1 MPAQSPGT
9 LINAGMPGVE
19 MQPKDAAC
27 AAFSAAV
34 DLYCAPA
41 ERERRKNKYQG
52 KDRTPIKD
60 FKDFFE
66 EQLEAGQKKQLQNQS
81 PPSTQALALTGEERE
96 VAVKLLP
103 RSGGGQAASASKK
116 SQAML
121 ADDRDASKGSL
132 KGSAASGKT
141 HGATAIKIK
150 SKFGE
155 RFGGGT
161 KVFPDGELQD
171 TAIELKGPGDTEDPK
186 GKFAKYQQLKK
197 DEKAIVVSCRSCGQE
212 CKKGNSC

>member
-19 MQPKDAAC
+19 LPAKDAAC

-34 DLYCAPA
+34 DLYCAPD

-60 FKDFFE
+60 FKDFFK
-66 EQLEAGQKKQLQNQS
+66 EQLEKGQKKQLQNEN
-81 PPSTQALALTGEERE
+81 PPATESLALTGEERE
-96 VAVKLLP
+96 IALNLLP
-103 RSGGGQAASASKK
+103 RSGGGPAASASKK

-132 KGSAASGKT
+132 RGSAASGKT

-150 SKFGE
+150 SKFGD

-171 TAIELKGPGDTEDPK
+171 QAIELKGPGDTEDPK
-186 GKFAKYQQLKK
+186 GKFNKHQQVKK
-197 DEKAIVVSCRSCGQE
+197 DEKAIVVSCRSCGQA